1 LSTIST
7 SPVMSAL
14 FRTIG
19 NAIAPRREGEGRLC
33 IVNYHRIL
41 ESPDPLLESEP
52 DVATF
57 RWHMELLAKCFH
69 VMPLPEALNALENG
83 CMPPRAVCI
92 TFDDG
97 YRSIHD
103 LALPILQEFGLPA
116 TVFVASGYITGNA
129 TVSNTM
135 WNDRIIEAVR
145 RLPDEELN
153 LTAVGLGRYSL
164 LTEADR
170 KAAANRLTEHS
181 KYLPPDLRLKLTQ
194 TIEGLMSDPHKA
206 DLMLTQEMVQNMSR
220 QGIEI
225 GGHTVTHPILT
236 SLDDATARS
245 EIVDNKRE
253 LEAIIGKPLRV
264 FAYPNGKIGVDFDER
279 HVRMVMEAGYVA
291 ACTTSIGAATKGD
304 DRYMLPRCRPWD
316 RTPFMFGAR
325 LLYWLMG
332 REP

>member
-1 LSTIST
+1 LSTVIK
-7 SPVMSAL
+7 SPVMSSL
-14 FRTIG
+14 FRAVG
-19 NAIAPRREGEGRLC
+19 NAVAPRREGQGRLC

-41 ESPDPLLESEP
+41 ASPDPLLESEP

-57 RWHMELLAKCFH
+57 RWQMELLAKCFH
-69 VMPLPEALNALENG
+69 VLPLTDALHALESR

-103 LALPILQEFGLPA
+103 LAMPILKEFGLPA
-116 TVFVASGYITGNA
+116 TVFVASGYITDNA
-129 TVSNTM
+129 TWSNTM

-145 RLPDEELN
+145 HLPGKELD
-153 LTAVGLGRYSL
+153 LTAVGLGIYSL
-164 LTEADR
+164 ATESDR
-170 KAAANRLTEHS
+170 KATANRLTEHS
-181 KYLPPDLRLKLTQ
+181 KYLPPDVRLKLTQ
-194 TIEGLMSDPHKA
+194 TIESLISDSHA
-206 DLMLTQEMVQNMSR
+206 SDMMLTKEMVLNMSR

-236 SLDDATARS
+236 SLDDETART
-245 EIVDNKRE
+245 EIEDNKRE

-264 FAYPNGKIGVDFDER
+264 FAYPNGKTGIDFDER
-279 HVRMVMEAGYVA
+279 HVRMVREAGYA
-291 ACTTSIGAATKGD
+291 AAVTTTMGAATKEHD
-304 DRYMLPRCRPWD
+304 QYMLPRCRPWD

-332 REP
+332 KEA